1 MVPVRGIAG
10 RRGVVCTVV
19 NRPVSTPD
27 AKKVLGFVA
36 ESLRRHIERDSG
48 LQAAAA
54 SLLRTGRSLRVL
66 VELAEGDAPP
76 RVVVASPRTTVP
88 EWSEA
93 DHSLLRSLGIS
104 CEPLSPSAPGESGRL
119 DPR

>member
-1 MVPVRGIAG
+1 
-10 RRGVVCTVV
+10 
-19 NRPVSTPD
+19 
-27 AKKVLGFVA
+27 
-36 ESLRRHIERDSG
+36 
-48 LQAAAA
+48 
-54 SLLRTGRSLRVL
+54 
-66 VELAEGDAPP
+66 
-76 RVVVASPRTTVP
+76 VVVASPRTTVP